1 MQKLSREEVVR
12 LSENMARLSGVKT
25 SMARKVINNFFDE
38 FREQSGINGAS
49 RSMLQGI
56 LNKALG
62 TEIASSVINGIY
74 GDEIRSRM
82 ARLQWVEPRQL
93 AMLISEEHLQLQ
105 AVFLAFLTPEISAAV
120 LSYLNESVQNEIL
133 YRGAK
138 LNDVNRDVVDEL
150 DRLIERGLS
159 VLSERGS
166 KVKGIKQAADIV
178 NRFQGN
184 QQVILDQ
191 MRERDEEVLGQIQDE
206 MYDFFILSRQNEEV
220 RRRLLD
226 EVPMEDWAVAL
237 KGTEALLR
245 RSIYAVMP
253 KRQAQQLE
261 AITARLGP
269 VPVSRIEQ
277 IRREIM
283 GIARELE
290 EAGEIQ
296 LQLFAE
302 QTAEYPMTIE
312 TLRGRYR
319 LHRFP
324 PRQRAV
330 TGEPLTASISAADY
344 QRQLMDGFQEG
355 LQKGFAQGMTEG
367 QEQGF
372 SEGHQQGFAEG
383 RRQGYTEGSLAGQQ
397 EGRKQFVEAAQP
409 LEAITGKVND
419 FLAHIERKQRE
430 DLLQLVEKVTRQV
443 IRCELALQPTQLLA
457 LVEEALAAFPAM
469 PETLQVMLSTEEFN
483 RLRDAVPE
491 KVSEWGLTPSPDL
504 PPGECRV
511 ITDKSELDIG
521 CEHRLEQC
529 MTALQETLTPE
540 SQGE

>member
-1 MQKLSREEVVR
+1 MSELTINNGSNNSYLEQAAILLLCLGEEAAATVMQKLSREEVVR

-25 SMARKVINNFFDE
+25 SMAKKVINNFFDE

-93 AMLISEEHLQLQ
+93 AILISEEHLQLQ
-105 AVFLAFLTPEISAAV
+105 AVFLAFLTPEISATV
-120 LSYLNESVQNEIL
+120 LSYMNESVQNEIL
-133 YRGAK
+133 YRVAK

-159 VLSERGS
+159 EHGS

-191 MRERDEEVLGQIQDE
+191 LRERDEDVLEQLQDE
-206 MYDFFILSRQNEEV
+206 MYDFFILSRQSDEV

-253 KRQAQQLE
+253 KRQVQQLE
-261 AITARLGP
+261 AITSRLGP

-302 QTAEYPMTIE
+302 QTAE
-312 TLRGRYR
+312 
-319 LHRFP
+319 
-324 PRQRAV
+324 
-330 TGEPLTASISAADY
+330 
-344 QRQLMDGFQEG
+344 
-355 LQKGFAQGMTEG
+355 
-367 QEQGF
+367 
-372 SEGHQQGFAEG
+372 
-383 RRQGYTEGSLAGQQ
+383 
-397 EGRKQFVEAAQP
+397 
-409 LEAITGKVND
+409 
-419 FLAHIERKQRE
+419 
-430 DLLQLVEKVTRQV
+430 
-443 IRCELALQPTQLLA
+443 
-457 LVEEALAAFPAM
+457 
-469 PETLQVMLSTEEFN
+469 
-483 RLRDAVPE
+483 
-491 KVSEWGLTPSPDL
+491 
-504 PPGECRV
+504 
-511 ITDKSELDIG
+511 
-521 CEHRLEQC
+521 
-529 MTALQETLTPE
+529 
-540 SQGE
+540 

>member
-1 MQKLSREEVVR
+1 MSELTTNKSNSYLEQAAILLLCLGEEAAATVMQKLSREEVVR

-133 YRGAK
+133 YRVAK
-138 LNDVNRDVVDEL
+138 LNDEL

-159 VLSERGS
+159 VLSEHGS

-191 MRERDEEVLGQIQDE
+191 MRERDEEVLEQLQDE

-253 KRQAQQLE
+253 KRQVQQLE

-302 QTAEYPMTIE
+302 QTAE
-312 TLRGRYR
+312 
-319 LHRFP
+319 
-324 PRQRAV
+324 
-330 TGEPLTASISAADY
+330 
-344 QRQLMDGFQEG
+344 
-355 LQKGFAQGMTEG
+355 
-367 QEQGF
+367 
-372 SEGHQQGFAEG
+372 
-383 RRQGYTEGSLAGQQ
+383 
-397 EGRKQFVEAAQP
+397 
-409 LEAITGKVND
+409 
-419 FLAHIERKQRE
+419 
-430 DLLQLVEKVTRQV
+430 
-443 IRCELALQPTQLLA
+443 
-457 LVEEALAAFPAM
+457 
-469 PETLQVMLSTEEFN
+469 
-483 RLRDAVPE
+483 
-491 KVSEWGLTPSPDL
+491 
-504 PPGECRV
+504 
-511 ITDKSELDIG
+511 
-521 CEHRLEQC
+521 
-529 MTALQETLTPE
+529 
-540 SQGE
+540 

>member
-1 MQKLSREEVVR
+1 MSELTINNGSSNSYLEQAAILLLCLGEEAAATVMQKLSREEVVR

-25 SMARKVINNFFDE
+25 SMAKKVINNFFDE

-93 AMLISEEHLQLQ
+93 AILISEEHLQLQ
-105 AVFLAFLTPEISAAV
+105 AVFLAFLTPEISATV
-120 LSYLNESVQNEIL
+120 LSYMNESVQNEIL
-133 YRGAK
+133 YRVAK

-159 VLSERGS
+159 VLSEHGS

-191 MRERDEEVLGQIQDE
+191 LRERDEDVLEQLQDE
-206 MYDFFILSRQNEEV
+206 MYDFFILSRQSDEV

-226 EVPMEDWAVAL
+226 EVPMEDWAV

-253 KRQAQQLE
+253 KRQVQQLE
-261 AITARLGP
+261 AITSCLGP

-302 QTAEYPMTIE
+302 QTAE
-312 TLRGRYR
+312 
-319 LHRFP
+319 
-324 PRQRAV
+324 
-330 TGEPLTASISAADY
+330 
-344 QRQLMDGFQEG
+344 
-355 LQKGFAQGMTEG
+355 
-367 QEQGF
+367 
-372 SEGHQQGFAEG
+372 
-383 RRQGYTEGSLAGQQ
+383 
-397 EGRKQFVEAAQP
+397 
-409 LEAITGKVND
+409 
-419 FLAHIERKQRE
+419 
-430 DLLQLVEKVTRQV
+430 
-443 IRCELALQPTQLLA
+443 
-457 LVEEALAAFPAM
+457 
-469 PETLQVMLSTEEFN
+469 
-483 RLRDAVPE
+483 
-491 KVSEWGLTPSPDL
+491 
-504 PPGECRV
+504 
-511 ITDKSELDIG
+511 
-521 CEHRLEQC
+521 
-529 MTALQETLTPE
+529 
-540 SQGE
+540 

>member
-1 MQKLSREEVVR
+1 MSELTTNKSNSYLEQAAILLLCLGEEAAATVMQKLSREEVVR

-133 YRGAK
+133 YRVAK

-159 VLSERGS
+159 VLSEHGS

-253 KRQAQQLE
+253 KRQAQ
-261 AITARLGP
+261 
-269 VPVSRIEQ
+269 
-277 IRREIM
+277 
-283 GIARELE
+283 
-290 EAGEIQ
+290 
-296 LQLFAE
+296 
-302 QTAEYPMTIE
+302 
-312 TLRGRYR
+312 
-319 LHRFP
+319 
-324 PRQRAV
+324 
-330 TGEPLTASISAADY
+330 
-344 QRQLMDGFQEG
+344 
-355 LQKGFAQGMTEG
+355 
-367 QEQGF
+367 
-372 SEGHQQGFAEG
+372 
-383 RRQGYTEGSLAGQQ
+383 
-397 EGRKQFVEAAQP
+397 P

-457 LVEEALAAFPAM
+457 LVEEALAAFPTM

>member
-1 MQKLSREEVVR
+1 MSELTTNKSNSYLEQAAILLLCLGEEAAATVMQKLSREEVVR

-25 SMARKVINNFFDE
+25 SMARKVINHFFDE

-133 YRGAK
+133 YRVAK

-159 VLSERGS
+159 VLSEHGS

-206 MYDFFILSRQNEEV
+206 MNDFFILSRQNEEV

-302 QTAEYPMTIE
+302 RTAE
-312 TLRGRYR
+312 
-319 LHRFP
+319 
-324 PRQRAV
+324 
-330 TGEPLTASISAADY
+330 
-344 QRQLMDGFQEG
+344 
-355 LQKGFAQGMTEG
+355 
-367 QEQGF
+367 
-372 SEGHQQGFAEG
+372 
-383 RRQGYTEGSLAGQQ
+383 
-397 EGRKQFVEAAQP
+397 
-409 LEAITGKVND
+409 
-419 FLAHIERKQRE
+419 
-430 DLLQLVEKVTRQV
+430 
-443 IRCELALQPTQLLA
+443 
-457 LVEEALAAFPAM
+457 
-469 PETLQVMLSTEEFN
+469 
-483 RLRDAVPE
+483 
-491 KVSEWGLTPSPDL
+491 
-504 PPGECRV
+504 
-511 ITDKSELDIG
+511 
-521 CEHRLEQC
+521 
-529 MTALQETLTPE
+529 
-540 SQGE
+540 

>member
-1 MQKLSREEVVR
+1 MSELTTNKSNSYLEQAAILLLCLGEEAAATVMQKLSREEVVR

-133 YRGAK
+133 YRVAK

-159 VLSERGS
+159 VLSEHGS

-191 MRERDEEVLGQIQDE
+191 MRERD
-206 MYDFFILSRQNEEV
+206 EEV

-302 QTAEYPMTIE
+302 QTAE
-312 TLRGRYR
+312 
-319 LHRFP
+319 
-324 PRQRAV
+324 
-330 TGEPLTASISAADY
+330 
-344 QRQLMDGFQEG
+344 
-355 LQKGFAQGMTEG
+355 
-367 QEQGF
+367 
-372 SEGHQQGFAEG
+372 
-383 RRQGYTEGSLAGQQ
+383 
-397 EGRKQFVEAAQP
+397 
-409 LEAITGKVND
+409 
-419 FLAHIERKQRE
+419 
-430 DLLQLVEKVTRQV
+430 
-443 IRCELALQPTQLLA
+443 
-457 LVEEALAAFPAM
+457 
-469 PETLQVMLSTEEFN
+469 
-483 RLRDAVPE
+483 
-491 KVSEWGLTPSPDL
+491 
-504 PPGECRV
+504 
-511 ITDKSELDIG
+511 
-521 CEHRLEQC
+521 
-529 MTALQETLTPE
+529 
-540 SQGE
+540 

>member
-25 SMARKVINNFFDE
+25 SMARKVINHFFDE

-133 YRGAK
+133 YRVAK

-159 VLSERGS
+159 VLSEHGS

-178 NRFQGN
+178 NRFRGN
-184 QQVILDQ
+184 QQVIRPDA
-191 MRERDEEVLGQIQDE
+191 RTRRRGVGADPDE

-302 QTAEYPMTIE
+302 RTAE
-312 TLRGRYR
+312 
-319 LHRFP
+319 
-324 PRQRAV
+324 
-330 TGEPLTASISAADY
+330 
-344 QRQLMDGFQEG
+344 
-355 LQKGFAQGMTEG
+355 
-367 QEQGF
+367 
-372 SEGHQQGFAEG
+372 
-383 RRQGYTEGSLAGQQ
+383 
-397 EGRKQFVEAAQP
+397 
-409 LEAITGKVND
+409 
-419 FLAHIERKQRE
+419 
-430 DLLQLVEKVTRQV
+430 
-443 IRCELALQPTQLLA
+443 
-457 LVEEALAAFPAM
+457 
-469 PETLQVMLSTEEFN
+469 
-483 RLRDAVPE
+483 
-491 KVSEWGLTPSPDL
+491 
-504 PPGECRV
+504 
-511 ITDKSELDIG
+511 
-521 CEHRLEQC
+521 
-529 MTALQETLTPE
+529 
-540 SQGE
+540 

>member
-1 MQKLSREEVVR
+1 MSELTTNKSNSYLEQAAILLLCLGEEAAATVMQKLSREEVVR

-38 FREQSGINGAS
+38 FREQS
-49 RSMLQGI
+49 
-56 LNKALG
+56 
-62 TEIASSVINGIY
+62 GIY

-133 YRGAK
+133 YRVAK

-159 VLSERGS
+159 VLSEHGS

-191 MRERDEEVLGQIQDE
+191 MRERDEDVLEQLQDE

-302 QTAEYPMTIE
+302 QTAE
-312 TLRGRYR
+312 
-319 LHRFP
+319 
-324 PRQRAV
+324 
-330 TGEPLTASISAADY
+330 
-344 QRQLMDGFQEG
+344 
-355 LQKGFAQGMTEG
+355 
-367 QEQGF
+367 
-372 SEGHQQGFAEG
+372 
-383 RRQGYTEGSLAGQQ
+383 
-397 EGRKQFVEAAQP
+397 
-409 LEAITGKVND
+409 
-419 FLAHIERKQRE
+419 
-430 DLLQLVEKVTRQV
+430 
-443 IRCELALQPTQLLA
+443 
-457 LVEEALAAFPAM
+457 
-469 PETLQVMLSTEEFN
+469 
-483 RLRDAVPE
+483 
-491 KVSEWGLTPSPDL
+491 
-504 PPGECRV
+504 
-511 ITDKSELDIG
+511 
-521 CEHRLEQC
+521 
-529 MTALQETLTPE
+529 
-540 SQGE
+540 

>member
-1 MQKLSREEVVR
+1 MSELTTNKSNSYLEQAAILLLCLGEEAAATVMQKLSREEVVR

-38 FREQSGINGAS
+38 FREQSG
-49 RSMLQGI
+49 
-56 LNKALG
+56 
-62 TEIASSVINGIY
+62 INGIY

-133 YRGAK
+133 YRVAK

-159 VLSERGS
+159 VLSEHGS

-191 MRERDEEVLGQIQDE
+191 MRERDEEVLEQLQDE

-253 KRQAQQLE
+253 KRQVQQLE
-261 AITARLGP
+261 AITARLGPVP

-283 GIARELE
+283 GIARELK

-302 QTAEYPMTIE
+302 QTAE
-312 TLRGRYR
+312 
-319 LHRFP
+319 
-324 PRQRAV
+324 
-330 TGEPLTASISAADY
+330 
-344 QRQLMDGFQEG
+344 
-355 LQKGFAQGMTEG
+355 
-367 QEQGF
+367 
-372 SEGHQQGFAEG
+372 
-383 RRQGYTEGSLAGQQ
+383 
-397 EGRKQFVEAAQP
+397 
-409 LEAITGKVND
+409 
-419 FLAHIERKQRE
+419 
-430 DLLQLVEKVTRQV
+430 
-443 IRCELALQPTQLLA
+443 
-457 LVEEALAAFPAM
+457 
-469 PETLQVMLSTEEFN
+469 
-483 RLRDAVPE
+483 
-491 KVSEWGLTPSPDL
+491 
-504 PPGECRV
+504 
-511 ITDKSELDIG
+511 
-521 CEHRLEQC
+521 
-529 MTALQETLTPE
+529 
-540 SQGE
+540 

>member
-1 MQKLSREEVVR
+1 MSELTTNKSNSYLEQAAILLLCLGEEAAATVMQKLSREEVVR

-25 SMARKVINNFFDE
+25 SMARKVINNFF
-38 FREQSGINGAS
+38 
-49 RSMLQGI
+49 
-56 LNKALG
+56 
-62 TEIASSVINGIY
+62 
-74 GDEIRSRM
+74 DEIRSRM

-133 YRGAK
+133 YRVAK

-159 VLSERGS
+159 VLSEHGS

-191 MRERDEEVLGQIQDE
+191 MRERDEDVLEQLQDE

-302 QTAEYPMTIE
+302 QTAE
-312 TLRGRYR
+312 
-319 LHRFP
+319 
-324 PRQRAV
+324 
-330 TGEPLTASISAADY
+330 
-344 QRQLMDGFQEG
+344 
-355 LQKGFAQGMTEG
+355 
-367 QEQGF
+367 
-372 SEGHQQGFAEG
+372 
-383 RRQGYTEGSLAGQQ
+383 
-397 EGRKQFVEAAQP
+397 
-409 LEAITGKVND
+409 
-419 FLAHIERKQRE
+419 
-430 DLLQLVEKVTRQV
+430 
-443 IRCELALQPTQLLA
+443 
-457 LVEEALAAFPAM
+457 
-469 PETLQVMLSTEEFN
+469 
-483 RLRDAVPE
+483 
-491 KVSEWGLTPSPDL
+491 
-504 PPGECRV
+504 
-511 ITDKSELDIG
+511 
-521 CEHRLEQC
+521 
-529 MTALQETLTPE
+529 
-540 SQGE
+540 

>member
-1 MQKLSREEVVR
+1 MSELTTNKSNSYLEQAAILLLCLGEEAAATVMQKLSREEVVR

-133 YRGAK
+133 YRVAK

-159 VLSERGS
+159 VLSEHGS

-191 MRERDEEVLGQIQDE
+191 MRERDDE

-302 QTAEYPMTIE
+302 RTAE
-312 TLRGRYR
+312 
-319 LHRFP
+319 
-324 PRQRAV
+324 
-330 TGEPLTASISAADY
+330 
-344 QRQLMDGFQEG
+344 
-355 LQKGFAQGMTEG
+355 
-367 QEQGF
+367 
-372 SEGHQQGFAEG
+372 
-383 RRQGYTEGSLAGQQ
+383 
-397 EGRKQFVEAAQP
+397 
-409 LEAITGKVND
+409 
-419 FLAHIERKQRE
+419 
-430 DLLQLVEKVTRQV
+430 
-443 IRCELALQPTQLLA
+443 
-457 LVEEALAAFPAM
+457 
-469 PETLQVMLSTEEFN
+469 
-483 RLRDAVPE
+483 
-491 KVSEWGLTPSPDL
+491 
-504 PPGECRV
+504 
-511 ITDKSELDIG
+511 
-521 CEHRLEQC
+521 
-529 MTALQETLTPE
+529 
-540 SQGE
+540 